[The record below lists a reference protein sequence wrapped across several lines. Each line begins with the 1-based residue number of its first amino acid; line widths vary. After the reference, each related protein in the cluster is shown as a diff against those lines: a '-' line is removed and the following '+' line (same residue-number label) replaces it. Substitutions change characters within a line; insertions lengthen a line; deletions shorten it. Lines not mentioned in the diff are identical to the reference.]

1 VRIDATSK
9 DAHGHVS
16 FFPQFSSHHP
26 SPGLPG
32 LSNVRLCRKPREQA
46 RQPPRDAVRSVIGM
60 NHVQEV
66 QVQTRGPT
74 EGTRHR
80 GDKGTFGGKP
90 ARRGRR
96 TPLFTARACLEEV
109 VGA

>member
-1 VRIDATSK
+1 MCPSSRNSLLIILPLAYLGFPTCACAASPESK
-9 DAHGHVS
+9 HGS
-16 FFPQFSSHHP
+16 
-26 SPGLPG
+26 
-32 LSNVRLCRKPREQA
+32 
-46 RQPPRDAVRSVIGM
+46 PPRDAVRSVIGM